1 MSRKV
6 NITLNDIIQK
16 NKHKRHR
23 PKKEDEVKSK
33 PPRGGNHQKFNPKKA
48 RGTSLKKQDDKRWQ
62 LRYHYKTKYDPQK
75 AKIYRANRLQRIQE
89 KWEYIFDKNPN
100 YAPNVTREA
109 YDKLKHSPRL
119 LDYYYGE
126 EEELLFGSLEK
137 WLEFLKDWRYA
148 SKLHNKKKK

>member
-1 MSRKV
+1 MTHKKLKSIEQIDYKEFKRSE
-6 NITLNDIIQK
+6 NI
-16 NKHKRHR
+16 
-23 PKKEDEVKSK
+23 
-33 PPRGGNHQKFNPKKA
+33 
-48 RGTSLKKQDDKRWQ
+48 SLI
-62 LRYHYKTKYDPQK
+62 
-75 AKIYRANRLQRIQE
+75 KI
-89 KWEYIFDKNPN
+89 PN

-148 SKLHNKKKK
+148 SKLHNKKKNRCIILVGVVFTHQQHPTDA